1 MQPPMM
7 INISVWELITTG
19 VSLLLGMFGIVK
31 LLLNQFVSRIDAR
44 FAKAEKEAEE
54 WRRFEREFMEFKSN
68 LPIDYVRRE
77 DFVRNQ
83 TIIEAKLDALALR
96 LENYTLKGRQP

>member
-1 MQPPMM
+1 MSVT
-7 INISVWELITTG
+7 ISVWELISVG

-31 LLLNQFVSRIDAR
+31 VLLSQFVGQIDKR
-44 FAKAEKEAEE
+44 FSKAEKEALE
-54 WRRFEREFMEFKSN
+54 WRKFEREFLDFKADM
-68 LPIDYVRRE
+68 PVEYVRRE

-96 LENYTLKGRQP
+96 MENMYLINKGQ